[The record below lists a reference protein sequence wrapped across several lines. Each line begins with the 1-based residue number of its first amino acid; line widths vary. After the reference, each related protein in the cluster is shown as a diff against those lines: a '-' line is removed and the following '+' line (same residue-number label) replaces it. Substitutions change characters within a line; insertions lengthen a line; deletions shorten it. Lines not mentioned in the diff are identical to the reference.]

1 MKFHSTPTNSP
12 WERSSRRLPAAFFA
26 LVLVF
31 LAFALGGEEFFI
43 SSLFSLERGAAL
55 AAQGT
60 GGIEDEDAVTLLNL
74 SLGGQDLA
82 VTAWAAMNPS
92 EKQAL
97 RDQAALIDSM
107 ARAAE
112 REGFLASPDVERAVR
127 WGKNAF
133 LADAWEKK
141 TRGEIDIS
149 DAAVRAFYEANL
161 QRYAESGAVRYRRA
175 TYPSGQKKAA
185 ANVKKRLRKASLD
198 SLKECVTV
206 DWTEYDALPPAL
218 AGALRGAPLRE
229 VMGPVEVPGGHVL
242 YEVLERREEGPAPF
256 EQCKGRVKNDLVQ
269 IAIKE
274 KLEKLEQLP

>member
-12 WERSSRRLPAAFFA
+12 WPRSNRRLGAGF
-26 LVLVF
+26 
-31 LAFALGGEEFFI
+31 
-43 SSLFSLERGAAL
+43 FSLALLSALLAVGWWEASKGAAL
-55 AAQGT
+55 AAQQCD
-60 GGIEDEDAVTLLNL
+60 DEDAVTLLGL

-82 VTAWAAMNPS
+82 VAAWSAMNPS
-92 EKQAL
+92 EKQVL

-112 REGFLASPDVERAVR
+112 QEGLLASPDVGRALR

-141 TRGEIDIS
+141 TRAEVDLS
-149 DAAVRAFYEANL
+149 DAAARVFYETNL
-161 QRYAESGAVRYRRA
+161 QRYTDSGAVRYRQV

-185 ANVKKRLRKASLD
+185 ANVKKRLRKASLG

-206 DWTEYDALPPAL
+206 NWIQYDLLTPAL
-218 AGALRGAPLRE
+218 AGVLRGAPLGK
-229 VMGPVEVPGGHVL
+229 VMGPVEVPQGHML
-242 YEVLERREEGPAPF
+242 YEVLERRKEGPTPF
-256 EQCKGRVKNDLVQ
+256 EKCKDRVKSDLIQ

-274 KLEKLEQLP
+274 KLERLENQP